1 MNQSRIWSGISGEL
15 GLASYLQYSQE
26 SADSAGA
33 WEYLFT
39 YGVEGENVRFHRIP
53 VAAPISDY
61 LEINYFVQWNSDGNE
76 DGVFMAW
83 INDELVVEERDVVWS
98 LSDSNPEGIWVGGHY
113 SGAELA
119 SPARQL
125 TDEIRIR
132 TKSNKII
139 TSTNLN
145 PTVFASKPFQSP
157 SGTKN

>member
-1 MNQSRIWSGISGEL
+1 
-15 GLASYLQYSQE
+15 
-26 SADSAGA
+26 
-33 WEYLFT
+33 
-39 YGVEGENVRFHRIP
+39 
-53 VAAPISDY
+53 
-61 LEINYFVQWNSDGNE
+61 
-76 DGVFMAW
+76 MAW